1 MKNTE
6 MMKFVK
12 AAGIRAVKTFFQ
24 SLASGITVGAAI
36 SEVSWKYILSVS
48 AVAAFY
54 SVCTSFAG
62 LPELS
67 EKE

>member
-1 MKNTE
+1 MKKAE

-12 AAGIRAVKTFFQ
+12 AAGVRAIKTFFQ
-24 SLASGITVGAAI
+24 TLGGGITVGAAI
-36 SEVSWKYILSVS
+36 SEVNWKYILSV
-48 AVAAFY
+48 AVVATVL
-54 SVCTSFAG
+54 SICTSFAG